1 MRDMDYQPLVSI
13 LIPLYNQERY
23 FEKCIRSVCNQTY
36 KNLEIIV
43 VNDGSTDKSLSIAKK
58 WESQDNRIVVIDKK
72 NEGPSK
78 ARFDAYR
85 AATGEFVTPV
95 DSDDYIPKNAIEILA
110 GHMISK
116 NVDAVMGSMTQ
127 VLGFIKRSHYTDSG
141 SFPFHQVVKQPELFD
156 KYYLNFFGK
165 HFFTIMMC
173 GCLYR
178 KSVVDKAMRH
188 TKLCCKE
195 IPFVGEDHYC
205 SMKIFPF
212 LDSMYRTDE
221 TVYYYRCG
229 GASSD
234 HFSPTYPALF
244 FLSDERLTLLDHYGL
259 DEGYESLFV
268 EYANCLYYHAQQLL
282 EYKKTDKNGVVQFFK
297 QELATR
303 QLFPRMKE
311 FFLKNRTSNRSIQLL
326 INSDYERMYNY
337 ANALMLKRCKSAKQR
352 CKKMLIRVST
362 FLEF

>member
-1 MRDMDYQPLVSI
+1 MDYQPLVSI

-78 ARFDAYR
+78 TRFDAYR

-212 LDSMYRTDE
+212 LNSMYRTDE

-244 FLSDERLTLLDHYGL
+244 FLSDERLKLLDHYRL
-259 DEGYESLFV
+259 DEGYEPLFG
-268 EYANCLYYHAQQLL
+268 EYTTVVLYHAQQLL
-282 EYKKTDKNGVVQFFK
+282 EFKQTDKDGVIAFLKDELAKRAIASRMVEYYKKHDIADSRLQMMV
-297 QELATR
+297 
-303 QLFPRMKE
+303 
-311 FFLKNRTSNRSIQLL
+311 NR
-326 INSDYERMYNY
+326 DYEAMYRFAVASFTNVTFKHRVKKVML
-337 ANALMLKRCKSAKQR
+337 NLMDKFA
-352 CKKMLIRVST
+352 
-362 FLEF
+362 

>member
-43 VNDGSTDKSLSIAKK
+43 VNDGSTDKSLSIAQK

-95 DSDDYIPKNAIEILA
+95 DSDDYLPKNAIEILA

-234 HFSPTYPALF
+234 RFSPTYPALF
-244 FLSDERLTLLDHYGL
+244 YLSDERLKLLDHYGL
-259 DEGYESLFV
+259 DEGYEPLFG
-268 EYANCLYYHAQQLL
+268 EYTTVVLYHAQQLL
-282 EYKKTDKNGVVQFFK
+282 EFKQTDKDGVV
-297 QELATR
+297 A
-303 QLFPRMKE
+303 
-311 FFLKNRTSNRSIQLL
+311 FLKDELGKRAIASRMVEYYKQHDIVDPRLQMMVNR
-326 INSDYERMYNY
+326 DYEAMYRFAVASFTNVTFKHRVKKVML
-337 ANALMLKRCKSAKQR
+337 NLMDKFA
-352 CKKMLIRVST
+352 
-362 FLEF
+362 

>member
-1 MRDMDYQPLVSI
+1 MDYQPLVSI

-43 VNDGSTDKSLSIAKK
+43 VNDGSTDKSLSIAQK

-95 DSDDYIPKNAIEILA
+95 DSDDYIPKNALEILA

-178 KSVVDKAMRH
+178 KSAVDKAMRH

-244 FLSDERLTLLDHYGL
+244 FLSDERLKLLDHYRL
-259 DEGYESLFV
+259 DKGYEPLFG
-268 EYANCLYYHAQQLL
+268 EYTTVVLYHAQQLL
-282 EYKKTDKNGVVQFFK
+282 EFKQTDKDGVI
-297 QELATR
+297 A
-303 QLFPRMKE
+303 
-311 FFLKNRTSNRSIQLL
+311 FLKDELGKRAIASRMVEYYKQHDIAGPRLQMMVNR
-326 INSDYERMYNY
+326 DYEAMYRFAVASFTNVTFKHRVKKVML
-337 ANALMLKRCKSAKQR
+337 NLMDKFA
-352 CKKMLIRVST
+352 
-362 FLEF
+362 